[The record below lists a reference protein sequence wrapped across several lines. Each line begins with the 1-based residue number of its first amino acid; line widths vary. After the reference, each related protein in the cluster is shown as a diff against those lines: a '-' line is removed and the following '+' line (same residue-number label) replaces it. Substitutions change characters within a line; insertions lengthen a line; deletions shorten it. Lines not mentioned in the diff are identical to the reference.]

1 MVSVREILSYPEP
14 PSKLFIGIVRSPG
27 DTPLYG
33 LLITS
38 GDTFWMIASDE
49 SRVDFINI
57 QWFIYFRSAWQ
68 PTICPAMNKKTKIW
82 IYKIVVSFG

>member
-38 GDTFWMIASDE
+38 GDTF
-49 SRVDFINI
+49 
-57 QWFIYFRSAWQ
+57 
-68 PTICPAMNKKTKIW
+68 
-82 IYKIVVSFG
+82 